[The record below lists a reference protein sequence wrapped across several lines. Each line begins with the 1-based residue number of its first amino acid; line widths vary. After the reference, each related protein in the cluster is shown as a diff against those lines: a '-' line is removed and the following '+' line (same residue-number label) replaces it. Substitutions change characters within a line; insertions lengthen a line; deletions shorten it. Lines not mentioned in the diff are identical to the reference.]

1 MEYGKTRGI
10 ASTHTD
16 ERHDMTQ
23 PHLTAHTA
31 QDQAHHSARARY
43 LWRTVVLNGTAAS
56 SGAVQDHCVARP
68 IWCLAT
74 VASQVECSVASGPL
88 DACGAAATKAL
99 EPLSWHRTAEPSHV
113 SVSVSTAPG
122 HWTALQH
129 RTAWPS
135 RAAAKA
141 KAVSSPLKA
150 ASEVAR
156 DGGIGTDESVQQAH
170 SRSVAAVFCQYRR
183 GSGRR
188 RRTAR
193 AMRQGQRGCRIR
205 KAVAKA
211 APSSLLWRWGHSGW
225 GRGREV
231 EK

>member
-1 MEYGKTRGI
+1 MEYGKTGGI

-99 EPLSWHRTAEPSHV
+99 
-113 SVSVSTAPG
+113 
-122 HWTALQH
+122 
-129 RTAWPS
+129 
-135 RAAAKA
+135 
-141 KAVSSPLKA
+141 
-150 ASEVAR
+150 
-156 DGGIGTDESVQQAH
+156 
-170 SRSVAAVFCQYRR
+170 
-183 GSGRR
+183 
-188 RRTAR
+188 
-193 AMRQGQRGCRIR
+193 
-205 KAVAKA
+205 
-211 APSSLLWRWGHSGW
+211 
-225 GRGREV
+225 
-231 EK
+231 

>member
-1 MEYGKTRGI
+1 
-10 ASTHTD
+10 
-16 ERHDMTQ
+16 MTQ

-99 EPLSWHRTAEPSHV
+99 EPLSWHRTAEASHV
-113 SVSVSTAPG
+113 SVSIRTAAG
-122 HWTALQH
+122 RWTALQH

-170 SRSVAAVFCQYRR
+170 SRSVAAVFCQDRR

-188 RRTAR
+188 RRTAC

-205 KAVAKA
+205 KAVAKVASSSTLWWEEGTA
-211 APSSLLWRWGHSGW
+211 AGASG
-225 GRGREV
+225 RKV

>member
-1 MEYGKTRGI
+1 MVRPGGSRAHT
-10 ASTHTD
+10 TVDTD

-113 SVSVSTAPG
+113 SVLSARHQDTGLHFSTEQHG
-122 HWTALQH
+122 HLVPRQKQK
-129 RTAWPS
+129 PS
-135 RAAAKA
+135 RLR
-141 KAVSSPLKA
+141 S
-150 ASEVAR
+150 R
-156 DGGIGTDESVQQAH
+156 QQA
-170 SRSVAAVFCQYRR
+170 
-183 GSGRR
+183 
-188 RRTAR
+188 
-193 AMRQGQRGCRIR
+193 
-205 KAVAKA
+205 K
-211 APSSLLWRWGHSGW
+211 
-225 GRGREV
+225 
-231 EK
+231 

>member
-1 MEYGKTRGI
+1 
-10 ASTHTD
+10 
-16 ERHDMTQ
+16 MTQ

-113 SVSVSTAPG
+113 SVSISTAAG
-122 HWTALQH
+122 RWTALQH

-156 DGGIGTDESVQQAH
+156 DGGIATDESVQQAH
-170 SRSVAAVFCQYRR
+170 TGQLQQSSVSIGEAAAGVVVPRAPCGKDKEVAAFGKRWRR
-183 GSGRR
+183 LPLRSLVRREPAGSWAECLFG
-188 RRTAR
+188 ANS
-193 AMRQGQRGCRIR
+193 I
-205 KAVAKA
+205 
-211 APSSLLWRWGHSGW
+211 L
-225 GRGREV
+225 
-231 EK
+231 